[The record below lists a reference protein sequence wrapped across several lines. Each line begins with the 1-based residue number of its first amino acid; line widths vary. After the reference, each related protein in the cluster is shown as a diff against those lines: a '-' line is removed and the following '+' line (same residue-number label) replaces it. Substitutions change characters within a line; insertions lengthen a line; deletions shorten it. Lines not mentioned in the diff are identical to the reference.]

1 MKLLS
6 AAALA
11 AASISMGGCA
21 TILNGTHQP
30 YQTITQPPGAKIQFS
45 NGTTCT
51 SPCKLE
57 QRRKDDMRV
66 DITQDGYN
74 PTYVLVQSKLG
85 GAGFGNI
92 LAGGIVG
99 GVVDGSNGASNRLVP
114 KSPLIV
120 RLSPIGSSEGAVIL
134 DDKGNVVMTVKQWN
148 DSVRADVAKTIGP
161 RLAGLEGNDPQ

>member
-6 AAALA
+6 AVALA
-11 AASISMGGCA
+11 AASVGMSGCA

-30 YQTITQPPGAKIQFS
+30 YFTQTQPAGATIKFS
-45 NGTTCT
+45 NGTTCV
-51 SPCKLE
+51 SPCRLE

-66 DITQDGYN
+66 DITLDGYN
-74 PTYVLVQSKLG
+74 STYVLIQSKLG
-85 GAGFGNI
+85 GTGFGNI

-99 GVVDGSNGASNRLVP
+99 GVVDGTNGASNRLVP

-134 DDKGNVVMTVKQWN
+134 DEKGAVVMTVKQWN